1 MCFCFDGEGAV
12 AAYRSPACERVPVA
26 SAPALLPSIIHDESY
41 RPTAAGSS
49 RQGDVASGRQLAA
62 AAVPLY

>member
-12 AAYRSPACERVPVA
+12 AAYQPPACERVPVA

-41 RPTAAGSS
+41 RPTAACS
-49 RQGDVASGRQLAA
+49 RPGDVASGHHLAA